1 MSIYLVLFFVI
12 FLIIGVPIVVALGL
26 TCIFSVLVT
35 GAFPVDVLVQKT
47 FNAGNSFA
55 LMAIPF
61 FILAG
66 NIMAAGGVSR
76 RLVNLAGALL
86 GRVSGGLAL
95 VATLASTFFGAVS
108 GSAPATT
115 AAIGGVMVGPMVEK
129 GYEKNFAGAVV
140 AASGTIGLIIP
151 PSLTMVLYGVS
162 TGVSIGKLFIAG
174 IIPGLIICVVLMA
187 VEYVISVKRGY
198 KGEEPVSLKVVSKYF
213 KESIFALFM
222 PVIILGGIYAGVF
235 TPTESAA
242 VAVVYGLV
250 VGIFIHKELTWKE
263 VSALVLKSAKS
274 TALVM
279 YLMVTAEV
287 LTYVLVSEQIPQSI
301 AASILN
307 VSSNPYVVQLIMIFI
322 LLVVGTFLNNSAAMV
337 LLAPIFYPIIVGLG
351 IDPLFF
357 GIIMVIS
364 LAIGHN
370 TPPVGLCLFIACEI
384 GDLKLEHLVK
394 AITPLVAALI
404 VTVVALSFFP
414 EVILFLPRYMMG

>member
-1 MSIYLVLFFVI
+1 MSVYLIVFFLFFL
-12 FLIIGVPIVVALGL
+12 FIGVPIAVALGL

-35 GAFPVDVLVQKT
+35 GAFGVEVLIQKT

-76 RLVNLAGALL
+76 RLVNLAGALF
-86 GRVSGGLAL
+86 GRMNGGLAL

-115 AAIGGVMVGPMVEK
+115 AAIGGVMLAPMVEK
-129 GYEKNFAGAVV
+129 GYDKNFAGAVV

-162 TGVSIGKLFIAG
+162 TGVSIGELFIAG
-174 IIPGLIICVVLMA
+174 VIPGIIICIVLMA

-198 KGEEPVSLKVVSKYF
+198 KGDEAASFRTISKYF
-213 KESIFALFM
+213 REAIFALFM
-222 PVIILGGIYAGVF
+222 PVIILGGIYAGIF

-250 VGIFIHKELTWKE
+250 VGLFIYRELTWKQ
-263 VSALVLKSAKS
+263 VAQLTLKSAKS

-287 LTYVLVSEQIPQSI
+287 LTYVLVSEQIPQTI

-307 VSSNPYVVQLIMIFI
+307 ISTNAVVVQLIMVFI

-337 LLAPIFYPIIVGLG
+337 LLAPIFYPIIMSLG
-351 IDPLFF
+351 VDPLFF
-357 GIIMVIS
+357 GIIMVIA

-370 TPPVGLCLFIACEI
+370 TPPVGLCLFIACDI
-384 GDLKLEHLVK
+384 
-394 AITPLVAALI
+394 
-404 VTVVALSFFP
+404 
-414 EVILFLPRYMMG
+414 

>member
-1 MSIYLVLFFVI
+1 MSIYLLVFFI
-12 FLIIGVPIVVALGL
+12 FFLVIGVPIAVALGL

-35 GAFPVDVLVQKT
+35 GAFGVEVLIQKT

-76 RLVNLAGALL
+76 RLVNLAGALF
-86 GRVSGGLAL
+86 GRMSGGLAL

-115 AAIGGVMVGPMVEK
+115 AAIGGVMLGPMGEK
-129 GYEKNFAGAVV
+129 GYDKNFAGAVV

-151 PSLTMVLYGVS
+151 PSLTMVLYGVT
-162 TGVSIGKLFIAG
+162 TGVSIGEMFIAG
-174 IIPGLIICVVLMA
+174 IIPGIIICIVLMV
-187 VEYVISVKRGY
+187 VEYFISLKRGY
-198 KGEEPVSLKVVSKYF
+198 KGDEAASFKTVSKYF
-213 KESIFALFM
+213 RESVFALFM
-222 PVIILGGIYAGVF
+222 PVIILGGIYAGIF

-242 VAVVYGLV
+242 VAVVYGLI
-250 VGIFIHKELTWKE
+250 VGIFIHKELSWKD
-263 VSALVLKSAKS
+263 VSKLILKSAKS

-279 YLMVTAEV
+279 YLMVTAEI
-287 LTYVLVSEQIPQSI
+287 LSYVLVSEQIPQTI

-307 VSSNPYVVQLIMIFI
+307 ISTNAVVVQLIMVFI

-337 LLAPIFYPIIVGLG
+337 LLAPIFYPIIMSLG

-370 TPPVGLCLFIACEI
+370 TPPVGLCLFIACDI
-384 GDLKLEHLVK
+384 GNLKLESLVK
-394 AITPLVAALI
+394 EIVPLVAALI
-404 VTVVALSFFP
+404 ATVVTLNFFP
-414 EVILFLPRYMMG
+414 DVILFLPRLMR

>member
-1 MSIYLVLFFVI
+1 MSILLLVFFVV
-12 FLIIGVPIVVALGL
+12 FLLIGVPIAVALGL

-35 GAFPVDVLVQKT
+35 GAFSLDILIQKT

-76 RLVNLAGALL
+76 RLVNLAGALF
-86 GRVSGGLAL
+86 GRLSGGLAL

-115 AAIGGVMVGPMVEK
+115 AAIGGVMIGPMIEK
-129 GYEKNFAGAVV
+129 GYNKNFAGAVV

-151 PSLTMVLYGVS
+151 PSLTMVLYGVT
-162 TGVSIGKLFIAG
+162 TGVSIGALFLAGVIPG
-174 IIPGLIICVVLMA
+174 IIICIVLMI
-187 VEYVISVKRGY
+187 VEYIISVKRGY
-198 KGEEPVSLKVVSKYF
+198 KGDEAASFKTIAKYF
-213 KESIFALFM
+213 REAAFAIIM
-222 PVIILGGIYAGVF
+222 PVIILGGIYAGIF

-242 VAVVYGLV
+242 VAVLYGLI
-250 VGIFIHKELTWKE
+250 VGVFIHKELKIKDVLTIM
-263 VSALVLKSAKS
+263 LKSAKS

-279 YLMVTAEV
+279 YLMVTAEIIS
-287 LTYVLVSEQIPQSI
+287 YVLVSEQIPQSI
-301 AASILN
+301 AKSILGISTN
-307 VSSNPYVVQLIMIFI
+307 AIAVQLIMVLI
-322 LLVVGTFLNNSAAMV
+322 LLVAGTFLNNSAAMV
-337 LLAPIFYPIIVGLG
+337 LLAPIFYPIITSLG

-370 TPPVGLCLFIACEI
+370 TPPVGLCLFIACDI
-384 GDLKLEHLVK
+384 GNLKLESLVK
-394 AITPLVAALI
+394 EIVPLVAALI
-404 VTVVALSFFP
+404 ATVVVLNFFP
-414 EVILFLPRYMMG
+414 DIILFLPRMMQ

>member
-1 MSIYLVLFFVI
+1 MSIYLLVFFI
-12 FLIIGVPIVVALGL
+12 FFLVIGVPIAVALGL

-35 GAFPVDVLVQKT
+35 GAFGVEVLIQKT

-76 RLVNLAGALL
+76 RLVNLAGALF
-86 GRVSGGLAL
+86 GRMSGGLAL

-115 AAIGGVMVGPMVEK
+115 AAIGGVMLGPRGEK
-129 GYEKNFAGAVV
+129 GYDKNFAGAVV

-151 PSLTMVLYGVS
+151 PSLTMVLYGVT
-162 TGVSIGKLFIAG
+162 TGVSIGEMFIAG
-174 IIPGLIICVVLMA
+174 VIPGIIICIVLMV
-187 VEYVISVKRGY
+187 VEYFISLKRGY
-198 KGEEPVSLKVVSKYF
+198 KGDEAASFKTVSRYF
-213 KESIFALFM
+213 RESVFALFM
-222 PVIILGGIYAGVF
+222 PVIILGGIYAGIF

-242 VAVVYGLV
+242 VAVVYGLI
-250 VGIFIHKELTWKE
+250 VGIFIHKELSWKD
-263 VSALVLKSAKS
+263 VSKLILKSAKS

-279 YLMVTAEV
+279 YLMVTAEI
-287 LTYVLVSEQIPQSI
+287 LSYVLVSEQIPQTI

-307 VSSNPYVVQLIMIFI
+307 ISTNAIVVQLIMVFI

-337 LLAPIFYPIIVGLG
+337 LLAPIFYPIIMSLG

-370 TPPVGLCLFIACEI
+370 TPPVGLCLFIACDI
-384 GDLKLEHLVK
+384 GNLKLESLVK
-394 AITPLVAALI
+394 EIVPLVAALI
-404 VTVVALSFFP
+404 ATVVTLNFFP
-414 EVILFLPRYMMG
+414 DVILFLPRLMR

>member
-1 MSIYLVLFFVI
+1 MSIFLVLFFI
-12 FLIIGVPIVVALGL
+12 FFLFIGVPIAVSLGL

-35 GAFPVDVLVQKT
+35 GAFGIEVLIQKT

-76 RLVNLAGALL
+76 RLVNLAGALF
-86 GRVSGGLAL
+86 GRMSGGLAL

-115 AAIGGVMVGPMVEK
+115 AAIGGVMLGPMAEK
-129 GYEKNFAGAVV
+129 GYNKNFAGAVV

-162 TGVSIGKLFIAG
+162 TGVSIGELFIAG
-174 IIPGLIICVVLMA
+174 VIPGIIICIVLMT
-187 VEYVISVKRGY
+187 VEYAISLKRGY
-198 KGEEPVSLKVVSKYF
+198 KGDEPASFKTISRYF
-213 KESIFALFM
+213 REAVFALFM
-222 PVIILGGIYAGVF
+222 PIIILGGIYAGIF

-242 VAVVYGLV
+242 VAVIYGLI
-250 VGIFIHKELTWKE
+250 VGIFIHRELTWKD
-263 VSALVLKSAKS
+263 VTKLILKSAKS

-287 LTYVLVSEQIPQSI
+287 LSYVLVSEQIPQTI
-301 AASILN
+301 AASILDFSTN
-307 VSSNPYVVQLIMIFI
+307 AIVVQLIMVFI
-322 LLVVGTFLNNSAAMV
+322 LLIVGTFLNNSAAMV
-337 LLAPIFYPIIVGLG
+337 LLAPIFYPIIMSLG
-351 IDPLFF
+351 VDPLFF

-370 TPPVGLCLFIACEI
+370 TPPVGLCLFIACDI
-384 GDLKLEHLVK
+384 GNLKLEHLVK
-394 AITPLVAALI
+394 EIIPLVAALI
-404 VTVVALSFFP
+404 VTVVTLNFFP
-414 EVILFLPRYMMG
+414 DVVLFLPRMMR

>member
-1 MSIYLVLFFVI
+1 MSIWLVLFFLF
-12 FLIIGVPIVVALGL
+12 FLVIGVPIAVSLGL

-35 GAFPVDVLVQKT
+35 GAFGVEVLIQKT

-66 NIMAAGGVSR
+66 NIMAVGGVSR
-76 RLVNLAGALL
+76 RLVNLAGAMF
-86 GRVSGGLAL
+86 GRLNGGLAL

-129 GYEKNFAGAVV
+129 GYDKNFAGEVV

-162 TGVSIGKLFIAG
+162 TGVSIGELFIAG
-174 IIPGLIICVVLMA
+174 VIPGLIICVVLMV
-187 VEYVISVKRGY
+187 VEYIISVRRGY
-198 KGEEPVSLKVVSKYF
+198 KGDEAASF
-213 KESIFALFM
+213 KTISTHFRQAIYALFM
-222 PVIILGGIYAGVF
+222 PVIILGGIYAGIF

-242 VAVVYGLV
+242 VAVVYGLL
-250 VGIFIHKELTWKE
+250 VGVYIHKELKWKD
-263 VSALVLKSAKS
+263 VPNLILKSAKS

-287 LTYVLVSEQIPQSI
+287 LTYVLVSEQIPQTI

-307 VSSNPYVVQLIMIFI
+307 ISTNAIVVQLIMIFI

-337 LLAPIFYPIIVGLG
+337 LLAPIFYPIIMSLG
-351 IDPLFF
+351 VDPLFF

-370 TPPVGLCLFIACEI
+370 TPPVGLCLFIACDI
-384 GDLKLEHLVK
+384 GNLKLEHLVK
-394 AITPLVAALI
+394 EIMPLVAALI
-404 VTVVALSFFP
+404 VTVVVLSFFP
-414 EVILFLPRYMMG
+414 DVILFLPRLMR

>member
-1 MSIYLVLFFVI
+1 MSIYLLVFFVF
-12 FLIIGVPIVVALGL
+12 FLVIGVPIAVALGL

-35 GAFPVDVLVQKT
+35 GAFGVEVLIQKT

-76 RLVNLAGALL
+76 RLVNLAGALF
-86 GRVSGGLAL
+86 GRMSGGLAL

-115 AAIGGVMVGPMVEK
+115 AAIGGVMLGPMGEK
-129 GYEKNFAGAVV
+129 GYDKNFAGAVV

-151 PSLTMVLYGVS
+151 PSLTMVLYGVT
-162 TGVSIGKLFIAG
+162 TGVSIGEMFIAG
-174 IIPGLIICVVLMA
+174 IIPGIIICIVLMV
-187 VEYVISVKRGY
+187 VEYFISLKRGY
-198 KGEEPVSLKVVSKYF
+198 KGDEAASFKTVSRYF
-213 KESIFALFM
+213 RESVFALFM
-222 PVIILGGIYAGVF
+222 PVIILGGIYAGIF

-242 VAVVYGLV
+242 VAVVYGLI
-250 VGIFIHKELTWKE
+250 VGIFIHKELSWKD
-263 VSALVLKSAKS
+263 VSKLILKSAKS

-279 YLMVTAEV
+279 YLMVTAEI
-287 LTYVLVSEQIPQSI
+287 LSYVLVSEQIPQTI

-307 VSSNPYVVQLIMIFI
+307 ISTNAIVVQLIMVFI

-337 LLAPIFYPIIVGLG
+337 LLAPIFYPIIMSLG

-370 TPPVGLCLFIACEI
+370 TPPVGLCLFIACDI
-384 GDLKLEHLVK
+384 GNLKLESLVK
-394 AITPLVAALI
+394 EIVPLVAALI
-404 VTVVALSFFP
+404 ATVVTLNFFP
-414 EVILFLPRYMMG
+414 DVILFLPRLMR

>member
-1 MSIYLVLFFVI
+1 MSIFLVLFFI
-12 FLIIGVPIVVALGL
+12 FFLFIGVPIAVSLGL

-35 GAFPVDVLVQKT
+35 GAFGIEVLIQKT

-76 RLVNLAGALL
+76 RLVNLAGALF
-86 GRVSGGLAL
+86 GRMSGGLAL

-115 AAIGGVMVGPMVEK
+115 AAIGGVMLGPMAEK
-129 GYEKNFAGAVV
+129 GYDKNFAGAVV

-162 TGVSIGKLFIAG
+162 TGVSIGELFIAG
-174 IIPGLIICVVLMA
+174 VIPGIIICIVLMT
-187 VEYVISVKRGY
+187 VEYAISLKRGY
-198 KGEEPVSLKVVSKYF
+198 KGDEPASFKTISRYF
-213 KESIFALFM
+213 REAVFALFM
-222 PVIILGGIYAGVF
+222 PIIILGGIYAGIF

-242 VAVVYGLV
+242 VAVIYGLI
-250 VGIFIHKELTWKE
+250 VGIFIHRELTWKD
-263 VSALVLKSAKS
+263 VTKLILKSAKS

-287 LTYVLVSEQIPQSI
+287 LSYVLVSEQIPQTI
-301 AASILN
+301 AASILDFSTN
-307 VSSNPYVVQLIMIFI
+307 AIVVQLIMVFI
-322 LLVVGTFLNNSAAMV
+322 LLIVGTFLNNSAAMV
-337 LLAPIFYPIIVGLG
+337 LLAPIFYPIIMSLG
-351 IDPLFF
+351 VDPLFF

-370 TPPVGLCLFIACEI
+370 TPPVGLCLFIACDI
-384 GDLKLEHLVK
+384 GNLKLEHLVK
-394 AITPLVAALI
+394 EIIPLVAALI
-404 VTVVALSFFP
+404 VTVVTLNFFP
-414 EVILFLPRYMMG
+414 DVVLFLPRMMR

>member
-1 MSIYLVLFFVI
+1 MSVYLIVFFLFFL
-12 FLIIGVPIVVALGL
+12 FIGVPIAVALGL

-35 GAFPVDVLVQKT
+35 GAFGVEVLIQKT

-76 RLVNLAGALL
+76 RLVNLAGALF
-86 GRVSGGLAL
+86 GRMNGGLAL

-115 AAIGGVMVGPMVEK
+115 AAIGGVMLAPMVEK
-129 GYEKNFAGAVV
+129 GYNKNFAGAVV

-162 TGVSIGKLFIAG
+162 TGVSIGELFIAG
-174 IIPGLIICVVLMA
+174 VIPGIIICIVLMA

-198 KGEEPVSLKVVSKYF
+198 KGDEAASFRTISKYF
-213 KESIFALFM
+213 REAIFALFM
-222 PVIILGGIYAGVF
+222 PVIILGGIYAGIF

-250 VGIFIHKELTWKE
+250 VGLFIYRELTWKQ
-263 VSALVLKSAKS
+263 VAQLTLKSAKS

-287 LTYVLVSEQIPQSI
+287 LTYVLVSEQIPQTI

-307 VSSNPYVVQLIMIFI
+307 ISTNAVVVQLIMVFI

-337 LLAPIFYPIIVGLG
+337 LLAPIFYPIIMSLG
-351 IDPLFF
+351 VDPLFF
-357 GIIMVIS
+357 GIIMVIA

-370 TPPVGLCLFIACEI
+370 TPPVGLCLFIACDI
-384 GDLKLEHLVK
+384 GNLKLEYLVK
-394 AITPLVAALI
+394 EIAPLVAALI
-404 VTVVALSFFP
+404 VTVVVLNFFP
-414 EVILFLPRYMMG
+414 DVILFLPRMMR

>member
-1 MSIYLVLFFVI
+1 MSIYLLVFFVF
-12 FLIIGVPIVVALGL
+12 FLVIGVPIAVALGL

-35 GAFPVDVLVQKT
+35 GAFGVEVLIQKT

-76 RLVNLAGALL
+76 RLVNLAGALF
-86 GRVSGGLAL
+86 GRMSGGLAL

-115 AAIGGVMVGPMVEK
+115 AAIGGVMLGPMGEK
-129 GYEKNFAGAVV
+129 GYDKNFAGAVV

-151 PSLTMVLYGVS
+151 PSLTMVLYGVT
-162 TGVSIGKLFIAG
+162 TGVSIGEMFIAG
-174 IIPGLIICVVLMA
+174 IIPGIIICIVLMV
-187 VEYVISVKRGY
+187 VEYFISLKRGY
-198 KGEEPVSLKVVSKYF
+198 KGDEAASFKTVSRYF
-213 KESIFALFM
+213 RESVFALFM
-222 PVIILGGIYAGVF
+222 PVIILGGIYAGIF

-242 VAVVYGLV
+242 VAVVYGLI
-250 VGIFIHKELTWKE
+250 VGIFIHKELSWKD
-263 VSALVLKSAKS
+263 VSKLILKSAKS

-279 YLMVTAEV
+279 YLMVTAEI
-287 LTYVLVSEQIPQSI
+287 LSYVLVSEQIPQTI

-307 VSSNPYVVQLIMIFI
+307 ISTNAVVVQLIMVFI

-337 LLAPIFYPIIVGLG
+337 LLAPIFYPIIMSLG

-370 TPPVGLCLFIACEI
+370 TPPVGLCLFIACDI
-384 GDLKLEHLVK
+384 GNLKLESLVK
-394 AITPLVAALI
+394 EIVPLVAALI
-404 VTVVALSFFP
+404 ATVVTLNFFP
-414 EVILFLPRYMMG
+414 DVILFLPRLMR

>member
-1 MSIYLVLFFVI
+1 MSLWLVLFFVF
-12 FLIIGVPIVVALGL
+12 FLVIGVPIAVALGL

-35 GAFPVDVLVQKT
+35 GAMGVEVLIQKT

-66 NIMAAGGVSR
+66 NIMAVGGVSR
-76 RLVNLAGALL
+76 RLVNLAGAML

-129 GYEKNFAGAVV
+129 GYDKNFAGAVV

-162 TGVSIGKLFIAG
+162 TGVSIGELFIAG
-174 IIPGLIICVVLMA
+174 VIPGIIICIVLMI
-187 VEYVISVKRGY
+187 VEYFISVRRGY
-198 KGEEPVSLKVVSKYF
+198 KGEEPATLKTVSTYF
-213 KESIFALFM
+213 RQAVFALFM
-222 PVIILGGIYAGVF
+222 PVIILGGIYAGIF

-242 VAVVYGLV
+242 VAVVYGLL
-250 VGIFIHKELTWKE
+250 VGIYIHKELRWRD
-263 VSALVLKSAKS
+263 VPDLILKSAKS

-287 LTYVLVSEQIPQSI
+287 LTYVLVSEQIPQTI
-301 AASILN
+301 AASILTISTN
-307 VSSNPYVVQLIMIFI
+307 AVVVQLIMVFI

-337 LLAPIFYPIIVGLG
+337 LLAPIFYPIIMSLG
-351 IDPLFF
+351 VDPLFF

-370 TPPVGLCLFIACEI
+370 TPPVGLCLFIACDI
-384 GDLKLEHLVK
+384 GNLKLEHLVK
-394 AITPLVAALI
+394 EIAPLVAALI
-404 VTVVALSFFP
+404 VTVVVLNFFP
-414 EVILFLPRYMMG
+414 DVILFLPKMMR

>member
-1 MSIYLVLFFVI
+1 MSIYLVLFFI
-12 FLIIGVPIVVALGL
+12 FFLLIGVPIAVSLGL

-35 GAFPVDVLVQKT
+35 GAFGVEVLIQKT

-76 RLVNLAGALL
+76 RLVNLAGALF
-86 GRVSGGLAL
+86 GRMSGGLAL
-95 VATLASTFFGAVS
+95 VATLAPTFFGAVS

-115 AAIGGVMVGPMVEK
+115 AAIGGVMLAPMAEK
-129 GYEKNFAGAVV
+129 GYDKNFAGAVV

-162 TGVSIGKLFIAG
+162 TGVSIGELFIAG
-174 IIPGLIICVVLMA
+174 VIPGIIICIVLMA
-187 VEYVISVKRGY
+187 VEYVISLRRGY
-198 KGEEPVSLKVVSKYF
+198 KGDEPASFKTISRYF
-213 KESIFALFM
+213 RESVFALFM

-242 VAVVYGLV
+242 VAVVYGLI
-250 VGIFIHKELTWKE
+250 VGIFIHRELTWKD
-263 VSALVLKSAKS
+263 VSKLILKSAKS

-287 LTYVLVSEQIPQSI
+287 LTYVLVSEQIPQTI

-307 VSSNPYVVQLIMIFI
+307 ISTNAIVVQLIMVFI

-337 LLAPIFYPIIVGLG
+337 LLAPIFYPIIMSLG
-351 IDPLFF
+351 VDPLFF

-370 TPPVGLCLFIACEI
+370 TPPVGLCLFIACDI
-384 GDLKLEHLVK
+384 GNLKLEHLVK
-394 AITPLVAALI
+394 EIAPLVAALI
-404 VTVVALSFFP
+404 VTVVALNFFP
-414 EVILFLPRYMMG
+414 DLILFLPRMMR

>member
-1 MSIYLVLFFVI
+1 MSIFLVLFFI
-12 FLIIGVPIVVALGL
+12 FFLFIGVPIAVSLGL

-35 GAFPVDVLVQKT
+35 GAFGIEVLIQKT

-76 RLVNLAGALL
+76 RLVNLAGALF
-86 GRVSGGLAL
+86 GRMSGGLAL

-115 AAIGGVMVGPMVEK
+115 AAIGGVMLGPMAEK
-129 GYEKNFAGAVV
+129 GYDKNFAGAVV

-162 TGVSIGKLFIAG
+162 TGVSIGELFIAG
-174 IIPGLIICVVLMA
+174 VIPGIIICIVLMT
-187 VEYVISVKRGY
+187 VEYAISLKRGY
-198 KGEEPVSLKVVSKYF
+198 KGDEPASFKTISRYF
-213 KESIFALFM
+213 REAVFALFM
-222 PVIILGGIYAGVF
+222 PIIILGGIYAGIF

-242 VAVVYGLV
+242 VAVIYGLI
-250 VGIFIHKELTWKE
+250 VGIFIHRELTWKD
-263 VSALVLKSAKS
+263 VTKLILKSAKS

-287 LTYVLVSEQIPQSI
+287 LSYVLVSEQIPQTI
-301 AASILN
+301 AASILDFSTN
-307 VSSNPYVVQLIMIFI
+307 AIVVQLIMVFI
-322 LLVVGTFLNNSAAMV
+322 LLIVGTFLNNSAAMV
-337 LLAPIFYPIIVGLG
+337 LLAPIFYPIIMSLG
-351 IDPLFF
+351 VDPLFF

-370 TPPVGLCLFIACEI
+370 TPPVGLCLFIACDI
-384 GDLKLEHLVK
+384 GNLKLEHLVK
-394 AITPLVAALI
+394 EIIPLVAALI
-404 VTVVALSFFP
+404 VTVVTLNFFP
-414 EVILFLPRYMMG
+414 DVILFLPRMMR